1 MVNCR
6 LRTVFTLFIF
16 ALAGCVVGPNY
27 VPPKSGTLG
36 AEGVYVAPLPSSTS
50 DQNRA
55 SLAEWWRQFDDPE
68 LSALVERAVAD
79 NLDVAVASSRL
90 LQAREAVVQAGAAR
104 LPQIGA
110 NAGIARNGYVSGRP
124 LTTFPG
130 IGGTTFTATSA
141 DATSLS
147 ISGDASYTVDLFGAI
162 ARSVE
167 AARANAEAAAFDVA
181 ALRVTIAANTAS
193 TYIQGRIAQG
203 RLSIAKDSLA
213 NAENNLQIAQWR
225 VRAGLVSSTDVEQAR
240 TQRAQQRA
248 ALPLLEANIANAA
261 NNLAVLT
268 GQSPRETVSLF
279 AQIRTIPQPPTNF
292 AVGVPA
298 DTLRQRPDVSAAERR
313 LANASAQIGVAQ
325 AQLYP
330 ALNLSGNLASNAS
343 GLGSLFSRVSFGLS
357 GNLAQTLFDGGRL
370 RSQLRSRR
378 AAADGALADYRR
390 TVLSGLRDV
399 ETALQNLWSAQ
410 TRLTSQREAVDAAQA
425 SAIYARS
432 RYQSGLIDF
441 TNLLTIENQ
450 LLSARDGYALT
461 AGDRA
466 LAAVQLYA
474 TLGGGFG
481 TASIAAQPSPAQS
494 TTPAETPAP

>member
-1 MVNCR
+1 M
-6 LRTVFTLFIF
+6 
-16 ALAGCVVGPNY
+16 
-27 VPPKSGTLG
+27 
-36 AEGVYVAPLPSSTS
+36 
-50 DQNRA
+50 
-55 SLAEWWRQFDDPE
+55 
-68 LSALVERAVAD
+68 
-79 NLDVAVASSRL
+79 
-90 LQAREAVVQAGAAR
+90 
-104 LPQIGA
+104 
-110 NAGIARNGYVSGRP
+110 
-124 LTTFPG
+124 
-130 IGGTTFTATSA
+130 
-141 DATSLS
+141 
-147 ISGDASYTVDLFGAI
+147 
-162 ARSVE
+162 
-167 AARANAEAAAFDVA
+167 
-181 ALRVTIAANTAS
+181 
-193 TYIQGRIAQG
+193 
-203 RLSIAKDSLA
+203 
-213 NAENNLQIAQWR
+213 
-225 VRAGLVSSTDVEQAR
+225 
-240 TQRAQQRA
+240 
-248 ALPLLEANIANAA
+248 
-261 NNLAVLT
+261 
-268 GQSPRETVSLF
+268 
-279 AQIRTIPQPPTNF
+279 
-292 AVGVPA
+292 PA